1 MYHSVPCFHT
11 FIENDRYT
19 CFSCLDILEFRYLF
33 FYLGSFRYTLDTLW
47 LLIWMSR
54 TFRYFL
60 DLYIP
65 VALFKKRKKKK
76 GLWGCQC
83 TPGVYKDLWYRP
95 GFWCLQHQRYCFISW
110 YRMLIC
116 NTLTR
121 CPVLVPQVLL
131 GTFGIFLVIL
141 VRGVLCLTT
150 LFCDFPGGFTP
161 SFLLFIQGDVNLG

>member
-1 MYHSVPCFHT
+1 M
-11 FIENDRYT
+11 
-19 CFSCLDILEFRYLF
+19 
-33 FYLGSFRYTLDTLW
+33 DTSW
-47 LLIWMSR
+47 LLFWIPW

-65 VALFKKRKKKK
+65 VALLKKKKKKKK